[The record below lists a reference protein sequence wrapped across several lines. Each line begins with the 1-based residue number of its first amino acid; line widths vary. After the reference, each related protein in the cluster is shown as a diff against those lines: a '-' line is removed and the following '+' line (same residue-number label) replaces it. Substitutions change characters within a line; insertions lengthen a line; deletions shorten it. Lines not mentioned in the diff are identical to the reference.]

1 MMATL
6 TAISTKGGGG
16 GKGSLKYICRDDKTE
31 QGRWITAINCTPQ
44 TAYDEFRNT
53 KQLYGKTDGAQYF
66 HFVQSHPSGYEISP
80 ELALKIAREFAEK
93 AFKGFEC
100 VIACHTDAPHIHCH
114 FIVNSVS
121 CEDGHKFRSN
131 KFTLKAM
138 RELSD
143 EICMKYGVATL
154 DRSHLEH
161 KSKGVS
167 PREYH
172 SGMKGECWKIE
183 LMNTI
188 DYAMRKAK
196 SKKHFIWL
204 MRQEGYS
211 VKWQDNHKYITYTC
225 PNGCRVRDDK
235 LHEEKYRKE
244 MMIREFEIRGNEAR
258 LARERRESLGHKQ
271 GDLGVRQQLEGS
283 DWLNEADLGY
293 AGGDTGNDVGPAD
306 ERGHAVS
313 AEEDR
318 AEFRAGADRAAQ
330 SLAGHSLTGWETERA
345 ILYADEA
352 ARRVQAQTKGQVVDS
367 SLDFAGKLGLAAD
380 GLALL
385 ASLTEP
391 EPVEDDV
398 WRGSDRKTLAKE
410 FEKKEELGMKM

>member
-1 MMATL
+1 MATV

-16 GKGSLKYICRDDKTE
+16 GKGSLRYICRDDKTE
-31 QGRWITAINCTPQ
+31 NKKWVTAINCTPQ
-44 TAYDEFRNT
+44 TAYEEFRNT
-53 KQLYGKTDGAQYF
+53 KQLYRKTDGAQYF
-66 HFVQSHPSGYEISP
+66 HFVQSHPSGYDISP
-80 ELALKIAREFAEK
+80 ELALEIAREFAEK
-93 AFKGFEC
+93 AFDGFQC

-143 EICMKYGVATL
+143 EICERHGVITL

-172 SGMKGECWKIE
+172 SGMKGESWKVE
-183 LMNTI
+183 LINTI

-196 SKKHFIWL
+196 SKKHFMWL
-204 MRQEGYS
+204 MRQEGYN
-211 VKWQDNHKYITYTC
+211 VKWQENHKYITYTC
-225 PNGCRVRDDK
+225 PNGCRARDDK

-244 MMIREFEIRGNEAR
+244 MMEREFKIRGNEAC
-258 LARERRESLGHKQ
+258 LARARRESLGYKS
-271 GDLGVRQQLEGS
+271 GDDRTRQQLESVGGTHET
-283 DWLNEADLGY
+283 DFGY
-293 AGGDTGNDVGPAD
+293 AGGDLGDAVEADVP
-306 ERGHAVS
+306 ERDARA
-313 AEEDR
+313 AEQNR
-318 AEFRAGADRAAQ
+318 TEFRTGADGTAESAA
-330 SLAGHSLTGWETERA
+330 GPGLTGWETERA
-345 ILYADEA
+345 ILYADETT
-352 ARRVQAQTKGQVVDS
+352 RRIQAQAQGQSVDHSADVAGGLGVVV
-367 SLDFAGKLGLAAD
+367 D

-385 ASLTEP
+385 AMLTEP
-391 EPVEDDV
+391 EPVEDDF
-398 WRGSDRKTLAKE
+398 WRGSDKKTLAKE